1 VSGISTKLHVFL
13 PNLNIV
19 GHQKIEN
26 MDIYYISASISPP
39 DSLISLREALEK
51 GLVIVREIEGAERV
65 HELEIINN
73 SDKYVIGIRGDI
85 VKGGKQN
92 RCLMVTVIIPPQQVV
107 SPEKIRRISDVSHSS
122 SIITRTRIPLFSC
135 VEALRWHYAGGKA
148 FRYGARLSLFSK
160 ASYLLLERRSPSRRA
175 SLAFLPSLQHDT
187 WRKIELILNAMGVK
201 SKTRNFLDAIEAIS
215 KERIK
220 IPENAKGVI
229 IFFDG
234 RAYHGEF
241 FNVKDA
247 KKFIEDS
254 IKVALLD
261 YLLMTAEGIRVKT
274 TYENIDSIINELL
287 NCELIER
294 DSLLAEKAFDINHE
308 KIHGQLICFGNT
320 PVYLE
325 FTLPIESIEI
335 RVNKF

>member
-1 VSGISTKLHVFL
+1 MNIIKLNDIFPKLEVIS
-13 PNLNIV
+13 
-19 GHQKIEN
+19 HQRIEKV
-26 MDIYYISASISPP
+26 DIYFISAPITPP
-39 DSLISLREALEK
+39 ENLISLREALEK
-51 GLVIVREIEGAERV
+51 GLATIREIEGAERV

-73 SDKYVIGIRGDI
+73 SDKYVIGVRGDI
-85 VKGGKQN
+85 IRGGKQN
-92 RCLMVTVIIPPQQVV
+92 RCLVITIIIPPKQVV
-107 SPEKIRRISDVSHSS
+107 SPKKLRQISETSHMSP
-122 SIITRTRIPLFSC
+122 IIARMRAPLFSC

-148 FRYGARLSLFSK
+148 FRYAARLSLFSK
-160 ASYLLLERRSPSRRA
+160 ASYLLLERRSPSRST

-187 WRKIELILNAMGVK
+187 WEKINAILNAMGVK
-201 SKTRNFLDAIEAIS
+201 SKTKNFLDAVEAIS
-215 KERIK
+215 KEKIE

-229 IFFDG
+229 IFFNG

-241 FNVKDA
+241 FNVKDT

-254 IKVALLD
+254 IKAALLD
-261 YLLMTAEGIRVKT
+261 YLLMTAGGTKIKT